1 VLGRLRHDAYASFPF
16 VAFLTPPAGRL
27 DSCSIGPALSRP
39 YRRSPLCSR
48 SISTSS
54 PGIRACS
61 VCRSASRTSPDTK
74 GPGNFP
80 RRSGNRRHKE
90 CMQYSPTWYS
100 VDRRP
105 NRQGYT
111 ATLARPHGRRRHRMT
126 CSFCGQPLI
135 SALERTRL
143 VCASCHVLSRQSGS
157 QRAGGHSATTPPQQ
171 ISPGEILDSTAA
183 PPTPLDDQSPAQA
196 DVTARDSSGS
206 NTSEE
211 TGLSR

>member
-1 VLGRLRHDAYASFPF
+1 MVIAQIGAYRESSTGRF
-16 VAFLTPPAGRL
+16 VSSQHPARRRIPSSRFTSRVGR
-27 DSCSIGPALSRP
+27 
-39 YRRSPLCSR
+39 
-48 SISTSS
+48 
-54 PGIRACS
+54 
-61 VCRSASRTSPDTK
+61 RSASE